1 MSDLTLILRT
11 CDKVN
16 AFSGHRPRDFGS
28 KSEVMKKC
36 IASIADSLKYF
47 EDAGGTYTTIVVD
60 DHSSPEMRS
69 FITEKLGDV
78 LLELDTPGNG
88 SSFVKCVD
96 LAIESNEL
104 AFLVEDDYLLKPEC
118 IKSMV
123 DTYTKLKAQTRSEL
137 CIHPT
142 DYPDRYTSP
151 HPSYILL
158 GSDRH
163 YRTINQTTCTFMY
176 HSNVFKQYK
185 EYLYKF
191 SAYGSDPTITEDNS
205 INLVYQRVP
214 CFSPIPSLAE
224 HYQYKETLS
233 PFFKEHHDT

>member
-16 AFSGHRPRDFGS
+16 AFSGFRPRDFGS

-36 IASIADSLKYF
+36 ITSIANSLNYF
-47 EDAGGTYTTIVVD
+47 KQSGGTYTTMVVD
-60 DHSSPEMRS
+60 DHSTPEMQR
-69 FITEKLGDV
+69 FITDTLGDV
-78 LLELDTPGNG
+78 LLELDTSGNG

-96 LAIESNEL
+96 LAIESEGL

-123 DTYTKLKAQTRSEL
+123 DTYTKLKTQSGSEL

-142 DYPDRYTSP
+142 DYPDRYASP
-151 HPSYILL
+151 YPSYILL

-163 YRTINQTTCTFMY
+163 YRTINHTTCTFMY

-185 EYLYKF
+185 DCLYKF
-191 SAYGSDPTITEDNS
+191 AAYGSDPTITEDNS
-205 INLVYQRVP
+205 INLVYKQVP

-224 HYQYKETLS
+224 HYQYRETLS
-233 PFFKEHHDT
+233 PFFKEKT